1 MGITR
6 VSGADINHPEG
17 PIVAFSAAS
26 GFPELV
32 ATAPSLTTT
41 DCNTMVMLFYSNKKN
56 ATWTPPAGTIEVY
69 DDPNNQQGLTS
80 NMMSYF
86 IQSEAGRTG
95 DLSATASI
103 SENWVAQAIAIRPLV
118 VDLESA
124 RINPLSSELI
134 PELLKSEDLSSLQ
147 EEEVLAE
154 LKAYPNPV
162 KDKLNL
168 RLRGFV
174 EEAPNE
180 SSLVLSDALGRS
192 LPWNGVWYED
202 ESRLEIDFSQMKV
215 GFYVIN
221 IKTLYGVKSIR
232 VIKKSQ

>member
-1 MGITR
+1 
-6 VSGADINHPEG
+6 
-17 PIVAFSAAS
+17 
-26 GFPELV
+26 
-32 ATAPSLTTT
+32 
-41 DCNTMVMLFYSNKKN
+41 
-56 ATWTPPAGTIEVY
+56 
-69 DDPNNQQGLTS
+69 
-80 NMMSYF
+80 
-86 IQSEAGRTG
+86 
-95 DLSATASI
+95 
-103 SENWVAQAIAIRPLV
+103 
-118 VDLESA
+118 
-124 RINPLSSELI
+124 LI

-168 RLRGFV
+168 RLRGLV

-221 IKTLYGVKSIR
+221 INTLQGVKSIR